1 MDGHQFRGARIHRD
15 MMLVSS
21 VCRRA
26 LGCDWGGLWVSNS
39 FLMNTRASY
48 LLTYFTILAQSS
60 VTSPD
65 HPGISPAGGNVP
77 KKKSGIPAITMS
89 LSPPTKG

>member
-1 MDGHQFRGARIHRD
+1 
-15 MMLVSS
+15 
-21 VCRRA
+21 
-26 LGCDWGGLWVSNS
+26 
-39 FLMNTRASY
+39 
-48 LLTYFTILAQSS
+48 